1 MATEQ
6 EDAYRVR
13 DPELRS
19 TQIVCVSVHPSN
31 DAEGNVGDK
40 CSVDKLD
47 GSVKPEPETVKVS

>member
-13 DPELRS
+13 DPELHS
-19 TQIVCVSVHPSN
+19 AQTVCVSVHPNN
-31 DAEGNVGDK
+31 DAEGNVWDK

-47 GSVKPEPETVKVS
+47 G